1 MRDVLVGNIGFVAEL
16 SAILVVVSSTRVKTN
31 APTRRKRK
39 KRKKP
44 EDRAGDF
51 KNGRQIMS
59 VK

>member
-1 MRDVLVGNIGFVAEL
+1 MMGNIVGAL
-16 SAILVVVSSTRVKTN
+16 IAILTVVVSSTRVKTN